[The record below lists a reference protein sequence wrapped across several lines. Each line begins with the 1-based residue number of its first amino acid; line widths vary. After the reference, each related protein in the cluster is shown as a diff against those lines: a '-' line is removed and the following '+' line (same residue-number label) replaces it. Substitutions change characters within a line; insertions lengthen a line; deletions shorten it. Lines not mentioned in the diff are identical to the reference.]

1 MEAYLLS
8 NHSQQ
13 LLTLLEDSIEFAK
26 LNNHFKRFNPFKI
39 LSVDQFEIRHSNF
52 LVWMLNPKANHN
64 LGDFF
69 LKKLLA
75 KAFVHP
81 NNLDDVNKL
90 APFDP
95 LDMVNLNFQDVNVH
109 KELMTSISQ
118 RIDILVVSESNKTVI
133 LIENKFWSKES
144 RNQLKN
150 YLSFVKSEY
159 AEYKVVPIFLTML
172 EDPPSESD
180 YLMLTYRDI
189 LSILKDYVVL
199 NEAFMNDEVYSFI
212 SYYIE
217 VLADQLE
224 ENDEL
229 NKSALSIYQENKDA
243 VDLLYTSVHEKS
255 SMRAVNHQLIATS
268 TVENGILKRLYLDN
282 RESIDY
288 IVKVGNSIISEA
300 FKLFAAA
307 KDMESNNFTAHHRV
321 PSFVEKEW
329 AVAYSREDLRQKWWL
344 DRGIIAWFAH
354 SNNRL
359 MLKIEVGPLHQGKRL
374 ELLHA
379 LRNQGI
385 VIRDSAFQ
393 DGKKYTGIY
402 TSFLPLNHWDSKET
416 ISQNMIQMYDAAE
429 YQEFKGKIERA
440 LISIK

>member
-1 MEAYLLS
+1 LS

-81 NNLDDVNKL
+81 NNLEDANKL
-90 APFDP
+90 APFNP
-95 LDMVNLNFQDVNVH
+95 LDMVNLNFQDVTVH

-133 LIENKFWSKES
+133 LMENKFWSKES

-159 AEYKVVPIFLTML
+159 AEYKVLPIFLTML

-224 ENDEL
+224 ENDDL
-229 NKSALSIYQENKDA
+229 NKSALSIYQDNKDA

-255 SMRAVNHQLIATS
+255 SMKVVNHQLIATS
-268 TVENGILKRLYLDN
+268 TVENVILKRLYLEN
-282 RESIDY
+282 REAIDY

-300 FKLFAAA
+300 FKLFATE

-344 DRGIIAWFAH
+344 DRGLIAWFAN
-354 SNNRL
+354 SNKRL
-359 MLKIEVGPLHQGKRL
+359 MLKVEVGPLHQEKRL

-385 VIRDSAFQ
+385 VIRDSAFE

-402 TSFLPLNHWDSKET
+402 TSFLPLNHWDSKEA
-416 ISQNMIQMYDAAE
+416 ISKTMIQMYKAAE
-429 YQEFKGKIERA
+429 YQELKGKIERA

>member
-1 MEAYLLS
+1 LS

-81 NNLDDVNKL
+81 NNLEDVNKL
-90 APFDP
+90 TPFNP
-95 LDMVNLNFQDVNVH
+95 LDMVNLNFQDVTVH

-144 RNQLKN
+144 HNQLKN

-159 AEYKVVPIFLTML
+159 AEEYKIVPIFLTML
-172 EDPPSESD
+172 EDPPSEND

-224 ENDEL
+224 ENEDL
-229 NKSALSIYQENKDA
+229 NKSALSIYQDNKDA
-243 VDLLYTSVHEKS
+243 VDLLYTSVHKKS
-255 SMRAVNHQLIATS
+255 SMKAVNYKLISDT
-268 TVENGILKRLYLDN
+268 TVESGILERLYLEN
-282 RESIDY
+282 REAIDY

-300 FKLFAAA
+300 FKSFAT
-307 KDMESNNFTAHHRV
+307 KKEMESNNFTPHHRL
-321 PSFVEKEW
+321 PYFVENEW
-329 AVAYSREDLRQKWWL
+329 ADAYSREDLRQKWWL
-344 DRGIIAWFAH
+344 DRGLIAWFAN

-359 MLKIEVGPLHQGKRL
+359 MLKIEVGPLHQEKRL

-379 LRNQGI
+379 LRNQGL
-385 VIRDSAFQ
+385 VIKDASFE

-402 TSFLPLNHWDSKET
+402 TSFLPLTNWESKEAICQT
-416 ISQNMIQMYDAAE
+416 MIQMYDAAE
-429 YQEFKGKIERA
+429 YQELKGKIERA

>member
-1 MEAYLLS
+1 
-8 NHSQQ
+8 
-13 LLTLLEDSIEFAK
+13 
-26 LNNHFKRFNPFKI
+26 
-39 LSVDQFEIRHSNF
+39 
-52 LVWMLNPKANHN
+52 MLNPKANHN

-90 APFDP
+90 APFNP
-95 LDMVNLNFQDVNVH
+95 LDMVNLNFQDVTVH

-224 ENDEL
+224 ENDDL
-229 NKSALSIYQENKDA
+229 NKSALSIYQDNKDA

-255 SMRAVNHQLIATS
+255 SMKAVNHQLIATS

-282 RESIDY
+282 REAIDY

-300 FKLFAAA
+300 FKLFATA
-307 KDMESNNFTAHHRV
+307 KDIESNNFTAHHRV

-344 DRGIIAWFAH
+344 DRGLITWFAN

-359 MLKIEVGPLHQGKRL
+359 MLKVEVGPLHQEKRL

-385 VIRDSAFQ
+385 VIRDSAFE

-402 TSFLPLNHWDSKET
+402 TSFLPLTNWESKEA
-416 ISQNMIQMYDAAE
+416 ISKTMIQMYEAAE
-429 YQEFKGKIERA
+429 YQELKGKIERA